1 MPLLSGRPIQPRKGR
16 PPATSRSTYL
26 VLVVE
31 AVRGLVLLTLG
42 SDPLDG
48 NEQGLPSS

>member
-1 MPLLSGRPIQPRKGR
+1 MPLLSGRPYTAKEGT
-16 PPATSRSTYL
+16 PPATSKSTYL

-48 NEQGLPSS
+48 NEQGLSSS